1 MHRENSTVNPCIL
14 MADAPMLN
22 PRSTTAAQTHQT
34 EKVNAKTQRSTKVAE
49 LSHMPP
55 LCAEET
61 KFRAAT
67 LRSIV

>member
-34 EKVNAKTQRSTKVAE
+34 KKSQRKDAKKNQSRRTIT
-49 LSHMPP
+49 H
-55 LCAEET
+55 
-61 KFRAAT
+61 AAT
-67 LRSIV
+67 LR